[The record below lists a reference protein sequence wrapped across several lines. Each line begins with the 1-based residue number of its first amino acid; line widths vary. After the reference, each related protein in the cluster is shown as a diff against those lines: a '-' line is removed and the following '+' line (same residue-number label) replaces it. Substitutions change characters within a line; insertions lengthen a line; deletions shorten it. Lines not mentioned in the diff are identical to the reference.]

1 MAKQFEIENNL
12 LTNQKH
18 ERSDSDA
25 TSSFHAEL
33 HLDQTNPLEQAKL
46 LDMVRENDKN
56 IESIRKQAD
65 QCADRVCQSL
75 FKLPISHQEEFYAS
89 ISKFDDKDDL
99 VYARV
104 RQNLREHWST
114 MSV

>member
-99 VYARV
+99 V
-104 RQNLREHWST
+104 
-114 MSV
+114 